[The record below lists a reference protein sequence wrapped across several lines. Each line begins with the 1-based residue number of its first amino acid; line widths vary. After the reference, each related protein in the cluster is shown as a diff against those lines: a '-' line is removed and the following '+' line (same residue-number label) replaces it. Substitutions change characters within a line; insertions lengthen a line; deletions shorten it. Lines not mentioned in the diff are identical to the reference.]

1 MKNHS
6 TIVRMEYDHCNG
18 DHQYNPD
25 HYLELLTRRISRDF
39 KDTINTHKC
48 LISID
53 SIGVCA
59 KCVP

>member
-1 MKNHS
+1 MAAVEHLVEEIRKL
-6 TIVRMEYDHCNG
+6 DP
-18 DHQYNPD
+18 QQKK
-25 HYLELLTRRISRDF
+25 ELFRKFRDF